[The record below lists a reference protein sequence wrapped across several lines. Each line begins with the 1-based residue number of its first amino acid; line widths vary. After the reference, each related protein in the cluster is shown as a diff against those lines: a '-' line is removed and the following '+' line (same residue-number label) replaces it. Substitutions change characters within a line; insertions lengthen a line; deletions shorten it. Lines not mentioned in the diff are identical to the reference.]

1 MRKAAKQL
9 CCAQARVKKLERSVI
24 YRGFKRKD
32 GWSSS
37 TSDCQLSSLKRMV
50 EERKNTIDRQKSGIK
65 SLKRGLDDLT
75 RSVDEVNAKKP
86 RFFRGFC
93 VEAYTKGWPLNPLGK
108 RGDKSRHLKLRP
120 HRPLSVRLWRQ
131 PVQAQT
137 WTLPCHYPNHKKE

>member
-1 MRKAAKQL
+1 MRSLLTQTRL
-9 CCAQARVKKLERSVI
+9 QARQLQVWRAVAAAGR
-24 YRGFKRKD
+24 RGTTTGQLAIRFD
-32 GWSSS
+32 GI
-37 TSDCQLSSLKRMV
+37 
-50 EERKNTIDRQKSGIK
+50 IDYAPLRESIK
-65 SLKRGLDDLT
+65 SLKRGLDDLK

-93 VEAYTKGWPLNPLGK
+93 VEVYTKGWLLNPLGK